1 MQLGTPLSQ
10 YLIEEQRLYPE
21 ATGSFTLLMN
31 DIALACKTISAAV
44 RKGALVDVLGNA
56 ESDNCQGEQQKK
68 LDIIANEL
76 FIKNNIWRGHIAAM
90 ASEEMEEVYPIPEGQ
105 PKGKYLL
112 VFDPLDGSSNID
124 VDGPIGTI
132 FSIMRSDKE
141 NPTEADFLQEGTK
154 QVCAGYCLYGPATMI
169 VISIG
174 HGTHAFT
181 LDPDIGE
188 FVLTHKD
195 IQIPED
201 SAEYSINHS
210 NRLGWE
216 KPMLQYVEDREAGK
230 NGPKEKRYTM
240 RWVGAMVMDVHR
252 ILMRGGMF
260 AYPIDE
266 GIRAKGGRLRLMYEA
281 NPISF
286 LVEQAGGIA
295 TTGYQRILDV
305 KPSGLHQRVPV
316 IIGSKNE
323 VTDILNYHKSYAEQN
338 SIEFNHKCKL
348 FS

>member
-90 ASEEMEEVYPIPEGQ
+90 ASEEMEEVYPIPDGQ

-216 KPMLQYVEDREAGK
+216 QPMLQYVEDREAGK

-305 KPSGLHQRVPV
+305 KPTGLHQRVPV

-338 SIEFNHKCKL
+338 SMEFNHKCKL

>member
-56 ESDNCQGEQQKK
+56 DTSNCQDEQQKK
-68 LDIIANEL
+68 LDIIANDL

-90 ASEEMEEVYPIPEGQ
+90 ASEEMDEVYPIPEGQ

-141 NPTEADFLQEGTK
+141 NPTEADFLQQGTK

-174 HGTHAFT
+174 HGVHAFT

-188 FVLTHKD
+188 FVLTHKS
-195 IQIPED
+195 IQIPEE
-201 SAEYSINHS
+201 SNEYSINHS

-216 KPMLQYVEDREAGK
+216 KPMLKYVEDREAGK
-230 NGPKEKRYTM
+230 NGPKGKRYTM

-281 NPISF
+281 NPISY

-295 TTGYQRILDV
+295 TTGYERILDINPE
-305 KPSGLHQRVPV
+305 KLHQRVPV
-316 IIGSKNE
+316 ILGSKSE
-323 VTDILNYHKSYAEQN
+323 VTDILNYHKDYAEEN
-338 SIEFNHKCKL
+338 SIKFTHRCKL
-348 FS
+348 YQ